1 MNQREPADPRHH
13 PVLQE
18 AGLAGIAA
26 RLPISADLF
35 RICLR
40 GDREVRYYQ
49 GWPVGDVAH
58 TSLQSAVQGWLGS
71 GSMSRKVPAA
81 HTCTL
86 PVNHYASGFWD
97 FRIVA
102 ECLSTLVA
110 VIRVPPGTSR

>member
-1 MNQREPADPRHH
+1 MNHREPADPCHH
-13 PVLQE
+13 PVLQK
-18 AGLAGIAA
+18 AGLARIAA

-71 GSMSRKVPAA
+71 GSMSRRYWPRTSARYPSI
-81 HTCTL
+81 TTS
-86 PVNHYASGFWD
+86 SGFGSSN
-97 FRIVA
+97 VA
-102 ECLSTLVA
+102 EACTLVA